1 MRRAQAERS
10 RTHARTR
17 TRTKEE
23 DEHASRRKRRRAEA
37 LATRC
42 VQGRA
47 PTERKEGRSG
57 NKPPRPS
64 LNVDNFC
71 SPFSRLFAYRD
82 FNLFATMWA
91 NNVRFLFAGFIR
103 YQLRERNTDNVR
115 NLLEFANAWIF
126 TTYNLRNST

>member
-1 MRRAQAERS
+1 MRRAKAERS

-17 TRTKEE
+17 KKKTNTQAGANIEE
-23 DEHASRRKRRRAEA
+23 PKHLQHDAHKA
-37 LATRC
+37 
-42 VQGRA
+42 RA

-64 LNVDNFC
+64 LNADNFC

-82 FNLFATMWA
+82 FNLFATMRT